1 MKVKLKIFS
10 LFLIFIHSYTDPL
23 FWNMDSEFLTRQFH
37 LESDPTRT
45 IKLTLKDVPLV
56 QLDEKIPKYQVFRKD
71 QLVDFSEFARIGYNL
86 KLRLNEFSEKPLA
99 YHDNFLTFPEFS
111 REYRFLSDLTYKQCK
126 STCDRYDARL
136 PDSYREISE
145 IHTFRPQIVD
155 YFWIEAVQT
164 VNFDKQNHKY
174 NYNITFDNDNLFP
187 KTNHSVEIYHY
198 LHGKY
203 NVIPPNRLR
212 SRSEYYNYISNT
224 YSKLT
229 PYHLEVRYSHKRF
242 GFSKS
247 FQKITKTRNSTW
259 ISRGAGNSKD
269 ITKYFHILIPISKNF
284 YQPAFSKSTC
294 ICSRDKSKNL
304 KQARLAAEIAQ
315 ATLISLENA
324 PSKIEMDRLS
334 SSNVSNPSIYK
345 ITNQSHYRP
354 SHSNDILT
362 RSHISPLSLAGGF
375 ERQPIRSRHLHQEDF
390 STIAGEEDLNNP
402 IRSDFYLG
410 RRRAGRA
417 APLMLGALSKFFLSQ
432 TVAVTAPYLVSQ
444 AEKIFQKL
452 AAKSTLQFRAHFKK
466 SNTSFQ
472 QQLDDTLRDSPAN
485 LKLLHDK
492 VELFL
497 KDSTLE
503 NESEI
508 ESFVPNPQNARRLQR
523 KALRLTYFTDKLY
536 HNLPRMLLDKVQ
548 SQLPIPPL
556 PNSTV
561 YAEIK
566 TSHSFFI
573 ISYFFQCQVD
583 AFSSTHTVIKSLPH
597 LRQNKNFFNLQI
609 PTQSLNFDP
618 RIDQSLPTLQADN
631 CAKAAL
637 SQDNTPLQKLCNTT
651 LFSAQIISEIFDL
664 QNGKLY
670 LFLGKSTLFLSCY
683 HRASQVLNIDNTFSL
698 FYINHGCSFRLQ
710 YKSLLRYKKATVDLL
725 IGIDFRRLL
734 DIDVPIRDVL
744 ESFHSV
750 WLISL
755 SVGLSLLFLFIFL
768 ICLICCLIKK
778 KFKPKIAFSDNGDV
792 ELSVLPSQPAESS
805 VDITIDD
812 AQPTTKATGKPGK
825 PVIH

>member
-1 MKVKLKIFS
+1 MKLKLKILS
-10 LFLIFIHSYTDPL
+10 LFLIFIHSYSDPL
-23 FWNMDSEFLTRQFH
+23 FWDMNSEFLTRQFH
-37 LESDPTRT
+37 LENDPTRT
-45 IKLTLKDVPLV
+45 IRLTLKDVPIV

-99 YHDNFLTFPEFS
+99 YHDDFLTFPEFS
-111 REYRFLSDLTYKQCK
+111 REYRFLSDLTYQQCI
-126 STCDRYDARL
+126 STCERHDARL
-136 PDSYREISE
+136 PKSYHELSE
-145 IHTFRPQIVD
+145 IQSFRPQIVD
-155 YFWIEAVQT
+155 YFWIETVQS
-164 VNFDKQNHKY
+164 VDFDKQNHKY
-174 NYNITFDNDNLFP
+174 RYNITFENDNLFP

-203 NVIPPNRLR
+203 NVIPPSRLR
-212 SRSEYYNYISNT
+212 SRSEYYNYVSNT

-229 PYHLEVRYSHKRF
+229 PYHLEVRYSHKKF
-242 GFSKS
+242 GFSKN
-247 FQKITKTRNSTW
+247 FQRITKIRNATW
-259 ISRGAGNSKD
+259 ISKVAGKSKD
-269 ITKYFHILIPISKNF
+269 TTKYFHILIPISKNF
-284 YQPAFSKSTC
+284 YQPSFSKSTC
-294 ICSRDKSKNL
+294 ICSRDKSNNL
-304 KQARLAAEIAQ
+304 KQAKLAMDIAQ

-324 PSKIEMDRLS
+324 PSKIERDRLS

-345 ITNQSHYRP
+345 ITNQTFYRP

-362 RSHISPLSLAGGF
+362 RSHISPLSLAGL
-375 ERQPIRSRHLHQEDF
+375 ERQPIRSRLLQHEDY
-390 STIAGEEDLNNP
+390 SKMAGQEDLNNP
-402 IRSDFYLG
+402 IRSDFYLP
-410 RRRAGRA
+410 RRRAARA
-417 APLMLGALSKFFLSQ
+417 APLMLGALSKYFLSQ

-452 AAKSTLQFRAHFKK
+452 AAKSTLQFKAHLKK
-466 SNTSFQ
+466 SNDSFQ
-472 QQLDDTLRDSPAN
+472 QQLDEALRDSPAN

-492 VELFL
+492 VELYL

-508 ESFVPNPQNARRLQR
+508 QGFVPNPQNARRLQR

-536 HNLPRMLLDKVQ
+536 HNLPRLLLDKVQ

-556 PNSTV
+556 RNSTI
-561 YAEIK
+561 YAQIK

-573 ISYFFQCQVD
+573 ISYFFQCKVD
-583 AFSSTHTVIKSLPH
+583 AFSSTHTIVKSLPH
-597 LRQNKNFFNLQI
+597 LQQNKNFFNLQI

-637 SQDNTPLQKLCNTT
+637 SQDNTPLQKLCNST
-651 LFSAQIISEIFDL
+651 LFTAQIISEIFDL

-725 IGIDFRRLL
+725 VGIDFRRLL

-744 ESFHSV
+744 GSFHNV

-768 ICLICCLIKK
+768 ICLFCCLLKK
-778 KFKPKIAFSDNGDV
+778 KFKPKIAFSENGDV
-792 ELSVLPSQPAESS
+792 ELSVLP
-805 VDITIDD
+805 
-812 AQPTTKATGKPGK
+812 AQPTDSSIDVIPEEAQPIPKAAHKPGK
-825 PVIH
+825 PVTH